1 MGNGEQVQALA
12 PPPRRPQPAPNR
24 PAHVSLSAPAG
35 RVLAGFPTSMASTVF
50 TDRGVVWHYIAGDDS
65 WEDEPAVTYTGE
77 IFFTRDNVEVFSGNM
92 VTFPTPGDH
101 SLTASANTVSDGL
114 IKSGPVTVHVTAP
127 VAPAFTVTAPVAGA
141 VVPLGE
147 GGGTVDVQVSIP
159 ADQYF
164 PVLVS
169 IARDGQFFSAGWTSS
184 TSYQISLPIGP
195 MPLGPRTI
203 SVTVSDRDNLTS
215 TKTVTVTGRDI
226 ASPHLRIDD
235 PPPSANIIGDA
246 NGAVTVHMRGAAAD
260 NQAGMVGAPAS
271 VAWAPTPTGART
283 LAIPRAAGDFT
294 AWTADVPMTGF
305 GAHTIYLWATDQAGN
320 ATPAAAPEVVPVT
333 VISDFVPRTL
343 DERLN
348 ERQYLAALQS
358 FAQEQVTLPGN
369 PRPQLDT
376 ATLVAALGQPVDRL
390 SQPLSAAAD
399 RGGQEINQLRVPV
412 ELLRSYIAANHTV
425 TDPGAAM
432 EASYRDAAYTSL
444 LASYGTSYSQ
454 LRQLRGAPPAARQAL
469 AARLGI
475 RLSAKTP
482 DELDQLTLEGGRLSE
497 TALEV
502 LFGLPSSTGVD
513 PLRAPPI
520 PFLRTWQLA
529 AQALTWADED
539 QHPNPPRKF
548 PVLLDPDLIGAP
560 DVVPGPKGDPIRLLL
575 TRRAG
580 ELRSFSNS
588 LEKARVAAG
597 TPAAGLAVILTMAL
611 PGVDLADLAAKDQ
624 QGIDISAALSSA
636 GLTRSGFLFLLGL
649 GRLVAGAGAT
659 QLEWADANAILT
671 AAHKPSTYVAW
682 RAQETAYVLSP
693 DFFVIADTAPQVN
706 VYRSDARGRAAWQNV
721 LRSRI
726 AQRQDLITAGGR
738 AVATAE
744 QVALPILRDALLTD
758 LAPPVAGDT
767 AEMTSVRVLAMGEE
781 MSARFSVDVLAGG
794 TLRTTRIRQA
804 IESVQSLL
812 LAKRSGELTATHPAF
827 AWLLKDFVA
836 FTAAWVWMGELGSW
850 QAATMA
856 FLFAERHLD
865 PALPP
870 ASVPHVTSG
879 QPKPLDTLRAN
890 IRGSGPFSAADAV
903 REGNG
908 YLQAIGMSAVTYL
921 DPNGRTAAHQD
932 TLRAASVARQGQEPG
947 NREIFWEVPL
957 LLAQR
962 LQSAGDFQAALDWYW
977 IVYPYDVGSPVSI
990 YSRIGTESSARPDLT
1005 MRPGW
1010 TARARLDPF
1019 AIADDVTAPRP
1030 APYLRYTLL
1039 CVIRCHI
1046 EFADA
1051 EFARETDV
1059 SVANARALY
1068 VAARRLLGAAKLQ
1081 PLEPMNFG
1089 EPKLPIPELDSLR
1102 ARVAVQLT
1110 KLRQGRNIAGLPR
1123 TQGLPTK
1130 VTVSQ
1135 PTPFRFKTLIER
1147 ARQLAGQAAQMEA
1160 GYLAALEK
1168 YDEKSLRQFDALKGI
1183 DLSVAQV
1190 GLAASRVKE
1199 ANDAVTAAVAQ
1210 RAKAQTMVT
1219 AYGEAI
1225 DAPPNKYEKD
1235 LLHEYTDMRN
1245 IKDGIAVAD
1254 TAIGVMQAASNA
1266 SDAVGGLFSFGA
1278 KQILAGA
1285 ISVATVAK
1293 GGMELVQ
1300 NDIEAQIQANQLH
1313 AGIEQRRDEWRLQ
1326 QTAAQQ
1332 ETLVAAA
1339 QVDVANDQVTIADLE
1354 QAIATLQRDQAVATL
1369 KFLNA
1374 QFTNADLY
1382 LWMSYTLGGV
1392 YRYFLQQAT
1401 AISRLAQAQLA
1412 FERAEPAQVLIRND
1426 YWQAPQPAAGGAAQV
1441 DRRGLTGAEQLG
1453 ADLARLDQYAFS
1465 SERRRLNLSQTFSL
1479 ARLMPVEFLEF
1490 RRTGTL
1496 AFATPMALFDQD
1508 FPGHYL
1514 RMIRQVR
1521 TSLVALVPPDRGI
1534 RATLYS
1540 NGISRVTSGQ
1550 DGVFEDITVRHDP
1563 GVVALT
1569 SPVSASGVFELDAQS
1584 DMLLPFESSGVDTTW
1599 ELQLPKAANPFDF
1612 SSIVDALITI
1622 EYTALY
1628 DDGYRNQVT
1637 TRLNAARERGADCVF
1652 SLARDF
1658 PDQWYD
1664 LNNPPS
1670 SLARSVTIS
1679 LRDVDFPAAIDE
1691 LTTASLAVRLAGDD
1705 PVPDTVVSLRR
1716 GPSGGDATAT
1726 NGIASIRR
1734 GNAAAWSALC
1744 GTSPSGDW
1752 QLSFGADAA
1761 ALFSSGSLD
1770 DVLLVVSWTGQAPAW
1785 D

>member
-1 MGNGEQVQALA
+1 M
-12 PPPRRPQPAPNR
+12 
-24 PAHVSLSAPAG
+24 
-35 RVLAGFPTSMASTVF
+35 
-50 TDRGVVWHYIAGDDS
+50 DS
-65 WEDEPAVTYTGE
+65 PVVTYTGE
-77 IFFTRDNVEVFSGNM
+77 ISLTRDNVEVIAGRS
-92 VTFPTPGDH
+92 VTFPSPGDH
-101 SLTASANTVSDGL
+101 VITAAANTVEGQVITSA
-114 IKSGPVTVHVTAP
+114 PVTIHV
-127 VAPAFTVTAPVAGA
+127 VAAVGPAFTVTAPAAGT
-141 VVPLGE
+141 VVPLRE
-147 GGGTVDVQVSIP
+147 GGGQVDVRVAIP

-164 PVLVS
+164 PVTVA
-169 IARDGQFFSAGWTSS
+169 IARDGQAFSAETISS
-184 TSYQISLPIGP
+184 TSYQLTVPLGP

-203 SVTVSDRDNLTS
+203 AVNVSDRDGLNS
-215 TKTVTVTGRDI
+215 TKTVTVTGRDV
-226 ASPHLRIDD
+226 APPDLRIDD
-235 PPPSANIIGDA
+235 PLPSANIIGDV
-246 NGAVTVHMRGAAAD
+246 NGAVTVRMRGGTAD
-260 NQAGMVGAPAS
+260 NQSGMVGGQAS
-271 VAWAPTPTGART
+271 VAWALAPTGTRT
-283 LAIPRAAGDFT
+283 AAVPRAAGDFT

-320 ATPAAAPEVVPVT
+320 GTPADAPEVVPVV
-333 VISDFVPRTL
+333 VISSFVPSTL

-348 ERQYLAALQS
+348 ERQYLAALLS

-369 PRPQLDT
+369 PLPQLDT

-399 RGGQEINQLRVPV
+399 RGGQEINQLRVPI
-412 ELLRSYIAANHTV
+412 ELLRAHIAATHTA
-425 TDPGAAM
+425 TEPGAAM

-444 LASYGTSYSQ
+444 LASYGTSYSR
-454 LRQLRGAPPAARQAL
+454 LRQVRGATPAARQAL
-469 AARLGI
+469 AAELGI
-475 RLSAKTP
+475 RLSPKTP

-497 TALEV
+497 TTLET
-502 LFGLPSSTGVD
+502 LFGLPASTGTD

-520 PFLRTWQLA
+520 PLLRTWQLA
-529 AQALTWADED
+529 AQALTWAEQD
-539 QHPNPPRKF
+539 QRPNPPRKF

-560 DVVPGPKGDPIRLLL
+560 DVVPGPKGDPVRALL

-580 ELRSFSNS
+580 ELRSFANS
-588 LEKARVAAG
+588 LEKARVAAA
-597 TPAAGLAVILTMAL
+597 TPAAGLAVMLTMAL

-624 QGIDISAALSSA
+624 RGVDIGAALSSA
-636 GLTRSGFLFLLGL
+636 GLTRGGFLFLVGL
-649 GRLVAGAGAT
+649 GRIVAGAGAT

-671 AAHKPSTYVAW
+671 AAHKPSMYAAW
-682 RAQETAYVLSP
+682 RTQETAYVLSP
-693 DFFVIADTAPQVN
+693 DFFVLADTPPQAN
-706 VYRSDARGRAAWQNV
+706 AYRADARARAAWQKV

-726 AQRQDLITAGGR
+726 AQRQDLIAATGR
-738 AVATAE
+738 AVAAAE
-744 QVALPILRDALLTD
+744 QTALPILRDALLTD
-758 LAPPVAGDT
+758 LAPTTTGDI
-767 AEMTSVRVLAMGEE
+767 GEE

-804 IESVQSLL
+804 LESVQSLL

-827 AWLLKDFVA
+827 AWMLKDPVA

-865 PALPP
+865 PALP
-870 ASVPHVTSG
+870 AAFVPHVTSG

-908 YLQAIGMSAVTYL
+908 YLQAIGMTAVTYL
-921 DPNGRTAAHQD
+921 DPNGRTAGHQD
-932 TLRAASVARQGQEPG
+932 ALRAVSASRPEPG
-947 NREIFWEVPL
+947 NREIFWAVPL

-977 IVYPYDVGSPVSI
+977 IVYPYDLESTLSI
-990 YSRIGTESSARPDLT
+990 YHRIATETSFRPNLT
-1005 MRPGW
+1005 FRPGW
-1010 TARARLDPF
+1010 TVRAKLDPF
-1019 AIADDVTAPRP
+1019 ALVGDTIAPRP
-1030 APYLRYTLL
+1030 APYTRYTLL

-1046 EFADA
+1046 DYADA
-1051 EFARETDV
+1051 EFSRETDE
-1059 SVANARALY
+1059 SVANARTLY
-1068 VAARRLLGAAKLQ
+1068 VTARRLLGVAKLQ
-1081 PLEPMNFG
+1081 PLEPTNFG
-1089 EPKLPIPELDSLR
+1089 EPKLAIPELASLR
-1102 ARVAVQLT
+1102 ARVTVQLT
-1110 KLRQGRNIAGLPR
+1110 KLRQGRNIAGMPR
-1123 TQGLPTK
+1123 TQGLSTK

-1183 DLSVAQV
+1183 ELSVAQV

-1199 ANDAVTAAVAQ
+1199 ANDAATAAVAQ
-1210 RAKAQTMVT
+1210 RTKAETMVT
-1219 AYGEAI
+1219 TYGAAI
-1225 DAPPNKYEKD
+1225 DAPPNKYEQD
-1235 LLHEYTDMRN
+1235 LLDEFQVMRDIRDDIAN
-1245 IKDGIAVAD
+1245 ENATIGIA
-1254 TAIGVMQAASNA
+1254 QAAA
-1266 SDAVGGLFSFGA
+1266 SAASITDEIFSGGAAAAAAAVT
-1278 KQILAGA
+1278 AGA
-1285 ISVATVAK
+1285 TILKRFS
-1293 GGMELVQ
+1293 EQHQ
-1300 NDIEAQIQANQLH
+1300 NKVEAQMQANQLQ
-1313 AGIEQRRDEWRLQ
+1313 AGLAQRRDEWRLQ
-1326 QTAAQQ
+1326 QAAAQQ

-1339 QVDVANDQVTIADLE
+1339 QVDVANDQVTIATQE

-1369 KFLNA
+1369 KFLNS

-1401 AISRLAQAQLA
+1401 ATARLAQAQLA
-1412 FERAEPAQVLIRND
+1412 FERAEPAQVLIRDD
-1426 YWQAPQPAAGGAAQV
+1426 YWQSPAPAAGGTSQL
-1441 DRRGLTGAEQLG
+1441 DRRGLTGAEQLSE
-1453 ADLARLDQYAFS
+1453 DLTRLDQYAFS

-1496 AFATPMALFDQD
+1496 AFATPMALFDRD

-1540 NGISRVTSGQ
+1540 NGISRVTSGR

-1563 GVVALT
+1563 GIVALT
-1569 SPVSASGVFELDAQS
+1569 SPVSASGVFELDVQS

-1599 ELQLPKAANPFDF
+1599 ELQLPRAANPFDF

-1622 EYTALY
+1622 DYTALY

-1637 TRLNAARERGADCVF
+1637 TRLNADRERGADCVF

-1664 LNNPPS
+1664 LNNPLNS
-1670 SLARSVTIS
+1670 TTRSVTIT
-1679 LRDVDFPAAIDE
+1679 LRDVDFPATIED
-1691 LTTASLAVRLAGDD
+1691 LSTTSIAVRLAGDD
-1705 PVPDTVVSLRR
+1705 PIPDTVVSLHR
-1716 GPSGGDATAT
+1716 GPFGGDATAT
-1726 NGIASIRR
+1726 NGIASTRR
-1734 GNAAAWSALC
+1734 GNAAAWNALC
-1744 GTSPSGDW
+1744 GTSPTGDW
-1752 QLSFGADAA
+1752 QLNFGADAA
-1761 ALFSSGSLD
+1761 ALFSSGGLD
-1770 DVLLVVSWTGQAPAW
+1770 DLLLVVSWAGQAPAW
-1785 D
+1785 EV